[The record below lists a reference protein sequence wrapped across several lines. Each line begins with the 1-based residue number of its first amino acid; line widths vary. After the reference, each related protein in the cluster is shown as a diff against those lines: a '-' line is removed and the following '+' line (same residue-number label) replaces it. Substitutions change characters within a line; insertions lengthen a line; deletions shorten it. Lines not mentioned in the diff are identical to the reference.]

1 MFLVAEEQNKQKMFF
16 SCELEDWIPV
26 PWGVWVG
33 DGGGGWGGEEL
44 VRVRVNVMRSGAV
57 SVSMS
62 A

>member
-33 DGGGGWGGEEL
+33 DGGWEEL
-44 VRVRVNVMRSGAV
+44 VRVRVNVTRSGAV

>member
-33 DGGGGWGGEEL
+33 DGGGGCGGG
-44 VRVRVNVMRSGAV
+44 RS
-57 SVSMS
+57 
-62 A
+62 